1 MPRWSS
7 TRVCYRHLIPF
18 WRGEGHDGEGQ
29 GQLVLPSFGAGQ
41 QVGGAVSFDK
51 ALVVERVEDVRQVAV
66 GPERQRRV
74 HHVEVFTKREVS
86 TRIARVS
93 AGASKTY
100 AFSPPPDL
108 PEASSGPFPC
118 GRVALKSGQGF
129 LWELSW
135 SSHAAPIYELHTRGH
150 ISVVMG
156 LK

>member
-1 MPRWSS
+1 MR
-7 TRVCYRHLIPF
+7 
-18 WRGEGHDGEGQ
+18 
-29 GQLVLPSFGAGQ
+29 
-41 QVGGAVSFDK
+41 
-51 ALVVERVEDVRQVAV
+51 
-66 GPERQRRV
+66 
-74 HHVEVFTKREVS
+74 VFTKREVS

-118 GRVALKSGQGF
+118 GRAALKSGQGF